1 MRKKF
6 SKKFYLIE
14 TFPKKNRISIRKV
27 KEYILW
33 VEGTTLEQLYRR
45 EKKMSLNALE
55 VTNLTKRIKGRNIVD
70 NVSFSVEK
78 GEIFGLL
85 GPNGAGKTTII
96 RMIVNLINRTNG
108 KVVIDSYNVDENFSE
123 AMSSLG
129 AIVENPEFYKY
140 MSGYKNLKHY
150 ARMAKEPIS
159 EERFNEVIKLVGL
172 ENAIHQKVKT
182 YSLGMRQRLGVAQA
196 LLHKPALL
204 ILDEPTNGLDPQGIR
219 EFRDYLHLLASEGIS
234 VLVSSH
240 LLSEMQLMCHRFAI
254 IEKGK
259 LIHISNM
266 DETVSEEEVSVREVT
281 FELDSPEKA
290 VELLR
295 NSEYEVEESSVKGS
309 ELMAKLP
316 KDSIPLVNKLFV
328 ENNVAVYG
336 IYVVKATL
344 EDRFLEITNQ
354 KREEETK

>member
-1 MRKKF
+1 MDNDF
-6 SKKFYLIE
+6 SK
-14 TFPKKNRISIRKV
+14 
-27 KEYILW
+27 
-33 VEGTTLEQLYRR
+33 
-45 EKKMSLNALE
+45 
-55 VTNLTKRIKGRNIVD
+55 
-70 NVSFSVEK
+70 
-78 GEIFGLL
+78 
-85 GPNGAGKTTII
+85 
-96 RMIVNLINRTNG
+96 
-108 KVVIDSYNVDENFSE
+108 

-150 ARMAKEPIS
+150 ARMAKEPIT

-196 LLHKPALL
+196 LLHNPTLL

-219 EFRDYLHLLASEGIS
+219 EFRDYLHLLASQGIS

-259 LIHISNM
+259 LIHISKM
-266 DETVSEEEVSVREVT
+266 DETVSEEEEVSVREVT
-281 FELDSPEKA
+281 FELESPEKA
-290 VELLR
+290 VDILR
-295 NSEYEVEESSVKGS
+295 NSDIKVEEISIKERELVVK
-309 ELMAKLP
+309 LAKET
-316 KDSIPLVNKLFV
+316 IPLVNKLFV
-328 ENNVAVYG
+328 ENDVAVYG

>member
-1 MRKKF
+1 
-6 SKKFYLIE
+6 
-14 TFPKKNRISIRKV
+14 
-27 KEYILW
+27 
-33 VEGTTLEQLYRR
+33 
-45 EKKMSLNALE
+45 MSLNALE

-108 KVVIDSYNVDENFSE
+108 KVVIDSHNVDNDFSK

-150 ARMAKEPIS
+150 ARMAKEPIT

-196 LLHKPALL
+196 LLHNPTLL

-219 EFRDYLHLLASEGIS
+219 EFRDYLHLLASQGIS

-259 LIHISNM
+259 LIHISKM
-266 DETVSEEEVSVREVT
+266 DETVSEEEEVSVREVT
-281 FELDSPEKA
+281 FELESPEKA
-290 VELLR
+290 VDILR
-295 NSEYEVEESSVKGS
+295 NSDIKVEEISIKERELVVK
-309 ELMAKLP
+309 LAKET
-316 KDSIPLVNKLFV
+316 IPLVNKLFV
-328 ENNVAVYG
+328 ENDVAVYG